1 MTLKELVLIVVVR
14 KKTRQ
19 VTKWETN
26 GVIFLKLLAPP
37 GRILP
42 AFFHPE
48 KKVSLI
54 PMLKLD
60 LKIELF
66 D

>member
-26 GVIFLKLLAPP
+26 GVIFLKLLT